1 MQNQRIVTMA
11 CYDIYFKNFDFDK
24 LQGLSKSQA
33 LDGVARIVHLDLHG
47 KLDRAAFTSVEE
59 VKKAME
65 ERKREEN
72 NILKSLRKISEEM
85 EYLGFVGDFVGYLKE
100 LEAYERMWGQWKGK
114 SQELDNIVEHFHD
127 AVEKNGD
134 GGSSVNLI
142 IYSNFIYNEYRDM
155 YAEIA
160 TKGKSFK
167 SYTGSNAA
175 FKPIEDDTDFGKAL
189 KAIRQEEY
197 TTAMSLLLPLV
208 KQGNVDAQA
217 LMAKTFSQPL
227 VKDEDIGEVFAWCL
241 EAAEQGNAEAM
252 YCLGKIYSYG
262 DDRLGVEA
270 DEDKC
275 VSWFIKA
282 AAHGHAEAQSHI
294 NYENKQVQAMVEEY
308 SKAGNTKASCSSD
321 VCSANQDN
329 DSESIDLED
338 VVRGFAS
345 DPDNK
350 FYVAPNLPTKKIKNF
365 LAKYSYEIDEDL
377 ILFYFDET
385 VFGSGDSGVVIDSSS
400 ININVQHCK
409 DRCVMLH
416 RIDAVAI
423 NGLLNKTVTLKLS
436 DGEKVSFVLTQS
448 NKGASLLC
456 EAIQRAIDLIA

>member
-1 MQNQRIVTMA
+1 MA
-11 CYDIYFKNFDFDK
+11 SYDIYFKEFDFDK
-24 LQGLSKSQA
+24 LQGHSESQA
-33 LDGVARIVHLDLHG
+33 LNGVARIVHLDLHG
-47 KLDRAAFTSVEE
+47 KLNRAEFTSVEE

-65 ERKREEN
+65 ERKRDEE

-85 EYLGFVGDFVGYLKE
+85 GYLGFVGDFMGYLKD
-100 LEAYERMWGQWKGK
+100 LEADERVWGQWTGK
-114 SQELDNIVEHFHD
+114 SQELDNIVDHFNE
-127 AVEKNGD
+127 AVEENGA
-134 GGSSVNLI
+134 GQCAGNVI
-142 IYSNFIYNEYRDM
+142 VYSNFIYNEYRDM

-167 SYTGSNAA
+167 SYTGSSAA
-175 FKPIEDDTDFGKAL
+175 FKPIEDETDFGKAR
-189 KAIRQEEY
+189 KAIRHGEY

-217 LMAKTFSQPL
+217 LMAKTFSRPF

-252 YCLGKIYSYG
+252 YCLGKIYSIG
-262 DDRLGVEA
+262 DERLGVEA

-275 VSWFIKA
+275 VSWYIKA

-294 NYENKQVQAMVEEY
+294 NYENKEVQAMVEEY
-308 SKAGNTKASCSSD
+308 SKAENTKVSCSGD
-321 VCSANQDN
+321 VCSANQDTN
-329 DSESIDLED
+329 SELIDLED

-345 DPDNK
+345 DSDNK
-350 FYVAPNLPTKKIKNF
+350 FYVAPNLPDKKIKNF
-365 LAKYSYEIDEDL
+365 LAKYSYETDEDL

-385 VFGSGDSGVVIDSSS
+385 LFGSGDSGVVIDSSS
-400 ININVQHCK
+400 ININVPHCK

-423 NGLLNKTVTLKLS
+423 NGLLNKTITLKLS

-456 EAIQRAIDLIA
+456 EAIQRTIDVIA

>member
-1 MQNQRIVTMA
+1 MST
-11 CYDIYFKNFDFDK
+11 YDIYFKNFDFDK
-24 LQGLSKSQA
+24 LQGHSKSRA
-33 LDGVARIVHLDLHG
+33 LEGVARIVHFDLHG

-59 VKKAME
+59 AKKAME
-65 ERKREEN
+65 ERKREEK
-72 NILKSLRKISEEM
+72 NILKSLRKISDEM
-85 EYLGFVGDFVGYLKE
+85 EYLGFVGDFAGYLKE
-100 LEAYERMWGQWKGK
+100 LEVSERYGSRRGK
-114 SQELDNIVEHFHD
+114 SQELKNLVDHFND
-127 AVEKNGD
+127 AVEKNGT
-134 GGSSVNLI
+134 GNYAGNVI
-142 IYSNFIYNEYRDM
+142 VYSNFVYNEYRDM

-175 FKPIEDDTDFGKAL
+175 FKPIDTDFDKAL
-189 KAIRQEEY
+189 KATRREEY

-217 LMAKTFSQPL
+217 LMSKIIHYSH
-227 VKDEDIGEVFAWCL
+227 VIKDEYIGEVFAWCL

-252 YCLGKIYSYG
+252 YCLGIIYKYG
-262 DDRLGVEA
+262 DERLGVEA
-270 DEDKC
+270 DVDKC

-282 AAHGHAEAQSHI
+282 AAHGHAEAPSHI
-294 NYENKQVQAMVEEY
+294 NYESKEAQAMVEEY

-338 VVRGFAS
+338 VVRGFVS

-350 FYVAPNLPTKKIKNF
+350 FYVAPNLPAKKIKNF
-365 LAKYSYEIDEDL
+365 LAKYSYETDEDL

-385 VFGSGDSGVVIDSSS
+385 IFGSGDSGVVIDSSS
-400 ININVQHCK
+400 ININVSQCK

-416 RIDAVAI
+416 RIDAVSI
-423 NGLLNKTVTLKLS
+423 NGLLNKTITLELS
-436 DGEKVSFVLTQS
+436 DGEKVSFTLTQS

-456 EAIQRAIDLIA
+456 EAIQRTIDLIVVWESP